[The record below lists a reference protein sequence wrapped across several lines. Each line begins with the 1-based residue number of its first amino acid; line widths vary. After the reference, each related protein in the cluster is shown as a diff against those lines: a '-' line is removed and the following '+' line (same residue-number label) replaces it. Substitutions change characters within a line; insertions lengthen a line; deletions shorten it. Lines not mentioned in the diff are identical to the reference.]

1 MNFKRKCISLF
12 VNRYDIDVERVIK
25 IKEEIN
31 NKSIIQEL
39 YLKKTDS

>member
-12 VNRYDIDVERVIK
+12 GNPCDIDVESVIK

-31 NKSIIQEL
+31 NKKYNTGIVFKENR
-39 YLKKTDS
+39 

>member
-12 VNRYDIDVERVIK
+12 GNPYDIDVESVIK

-31 NKSIIQEL
+31 NKKYNTGIVFEENR
-39 YLKKTDS
+39 

>member
-25 IKEEIN
+25 IKEGIN
-31 NKSIIQEL
+31 NKKYNTGIVFEENR
-39 YLKKTDS
+39 